1 MLDEQALLNLAE
13 SACKNAKLAGAGE
26 AEAYLSYNR
35 EFSAEV
41 RDGQAETIKV
51 ALDQGLGLRVVQNGR
66 VGFAYTSDLKK
77 DALKNITDQAIA
89 NARETAADPYRIFP
103 SPSHLYPELDL
114 YDPVVIKTSVE
125 AKIDLAKA
133 MEEAARAFDPR
144 VKIIE
149 SSNYQDIETCVTLVN
164 SKGIKNSYRATYC
177 GIYLSLV
184 AGEGEDQQTGF
195 AMDYRLRFDD
205 LDAVKIGRE
214 AAFRAVRMLGAKP
227 VSTRKTTVLF
237 DPHVAVGFL
246 NLLGPALTAEAVQ
259 KGRSLFLGKVN
270 QSVAAQAVNIIDDG
284 ILPGGIASAPF
295 DGEGVQMSRKTL
307 IEGGILKGYLHNTYT
322 AVKENVS
329 STGNCMRSS
338 YKSAPDVGTTNFF
351 IQAGGYTADELINST
366 GSGIYITEVI
376 GMHTAN
382 PISGDFSVGATGIL
396 IENGQLTQPV
406 RGIAIAG
413 NIQEVLQQID
423 GIGSDLVFFGGHGS
437 PTVRIAQMVVSGH

>member
-1 MLDEQALLNLAE
+1 VLDEQALLDLAE
-13 SACKNAKLAGAGE
+13 SACKSAKLAGAGE
-26 AEAYLSYNR
+26 AEAYLSYNK
-35 EFSAEV
+35 EFSTEV
-41 RDGQAETIKV
+41 RDGQVETIKI
-51 ALDQGLGLRVVQNGR
+51 ALDRGLGLRVVQNGR
-66 VGFAYTSDLKK
+66 VGFAYTSDLEK
-77 DALKNITDQAIA
+77 DPLKNIADQSIA
-89 NARETAADPYRIFP
+89 NACETAADPYRIFP
-103 SPSHLYPELDL
+103 SPSSLYPELDL
-114 YDPVVIKTSVE
+114 YDPTVTKTSVE
-125 AKIDLAKA
+125 VKIDLAKA

-149 SSNYQDIETCVTLVN
+149 SSNYQDIEACVTLVN

-205 LDAVKIGRE
+205 LDAVKTGRE

-237 DPHVAVGFL
+237 DPHVAAGFL
-246 NLLGPALTAEAVQ
+246 DLLGPALTAEAVQ
-259 KGRSLFLGKVN
+259 KGRSLFLGKIN
-270 QSVAAQAVNIIDDG
+270 RRVAAQAVNIIDDG

-322 AVKENVS
+322 AAKENGA

-351 IQAGGYTADELINST
+351 IQPGGYTADELINST

-423 GIGSDLVFFGGHGS
+423 GIGSDLIFFGGHGS

>member
-1 MLDEQALLNLAE
+1 MLDEQVLLNLAE

-41 RDGQAETIKV
+41 REGQTETIKV
-51 ALDQGLGLRVVQNGR
+51 ALDRGLGLRVVKNGK
-66 VGFAYTSDLKK
+66 VGFAYTSDLEK
-77 DALKNITDQAIA
+77 ASLKNIADQAIA

-103 SPSHLYPELDL
+103 SPSPLYPELEL
-114 YDPVVIKTSVE
+114 YDSAVVKTPVET
-125 AKIDLAKA
+125 KIDLAKA

-149 SSNYQDIETCVTLVN
+149 SSNYQDIEACVLLVN

-177 GIYLSLV
+177 GVNLSLV

-205 LDAVKIGRE
+205 LDAEKIGRE

-227 VSTRKTTVLF
+227 VSTRETTVLF
-237 DPHVAVGFL
+237 DPYVAAGFL
-246 NLLGPALTAEAVQ
+246 DLLGPALTAEAVQ
-259 KGRSLFLGKVN
+259 KGRSLFMGKVN
-270 QSVAAQAVNIIDDG
+270 QPVAALTVNIIDDG
-284 ILPGGIASAPF
+284 IMPGGIASAPF

-307 IEGGILKGYLHNTYT
+307 IEEGILKGYLHNTYT
-322 AVKENVS
+322 AAKENGA

-351 IQAGGYTADELINST
+351 IQPGVYTPDELINST
-366 GSGIYITEVI
+366 GNGIYITEVI

-382 PISGDFSVGATGIL
+382 PISGDFSVGAAGIL
-396 IENGQLTQPV
+396 IENGQLTKPV

-413 NIQEVLQQID
+413 NIQEVFQQID
-423 GIGSDLVFFGGHGS
+423 GIGSDLIFFGGQGS
-437 PTVRIAQMVVSGH
+437 PTLRIARMVVSGH

>member
-1 MLDEQALLNLAE
+1 VLDEQALLNLAE
-13 SACKNAKLAGAGE
+13 SASKGAKQAGAGE

-41 RDGQAETIKV
+41 RNGQAETIKV
-51 ALDQGLGLRVVQNGR
+51 ALDRGLGLRVVQNGR
-66 VGFAYTSDLKK
+66 VGFAYTSDLEKESM
-77 DALKNITDQAIA
+77 KNIADQAIA

-103 SPSHLYPELDL
+103 SPSSLYPELDL
-114 YDPVVIKTSVE
+114 YDTVLIKTSVE

-149 SSNYQDIETCVTLVN
+149 SSNYQDIEACVTLVN

-184 AGEGEDQQTGF
+184 AEEGEDQQTGF
-195 AMDYRLRFDD
+195 AMDYRLRFED

-227 VSTRKTTVLF
+227 VSTRKTAVLF
-237 DPHVAVGFL
+237 DPHVAAGFL
-246 NLLGPALTAEAVQ
+246 DLLGPALTAEAVQ
-259 KGRSLFLGKVN
+259 KGRSLFMGRVN
-270 QSVAAQAVNIIDDG
+270 QPVAAQAVNIIDDG

-307 IEGGILKGYLHNTYT
+307 IERGILKGYLHNTYT
-322 AVKENVS
+322 AAKENVA

-351 IQAGGYTADELINST
+351 IQPGGYTADELINST

-437 PTVRIAQMVVSGH
+437 PTIRIARMVVSGH

>member
-13 SACKNAKLAGAGE
+13 SACKNAKLAGSDE
-26 AEAYLSYNR
+26 AEAYLSNNR
-35 EFSAEV
+35 EFSAEI
-41 RDGQAETIKV
+41 RDGQVETIKV
-51 ALDQGLGLRVVQNGR
+51 ALDRGLGLRVVQNGK
-66 VGFAYTSDLKK
+66 VGFAYTSDLEKEPLKK
-77 DALKNITDQAIA
+77 IADQSIA

-103 SPSHLYPELDL
+103 SPSSLYPELDL
-114 YDPVVIKTSVE
+114 YDPIVIKTSVE
-125 AKIDLAKA
+125 AKLDLAKL

-149 SSNYQDIETCVTLVN
+149 SSNYQDIEACVTLVN
-164 SKGIKNSYRATYC
+164 SKGIKISYRATYC
-177 GIYLSLV
+177 GVYLSLV

-205 LDAVKIGRE
+205 LDAEKIGRE

-227 VSTRKTTVLF
+227 VSTRKTAVLF
-237 DPHVAVGFL
+237 DPYVAAGFL
-246 NLLGPALTAEAVQ
+246 DLLGPALTAEAVQ
-259 KGRSLFLGKVN
+259 KGRSLFLGKIN
-270 QSVAAQAVNIIDDG
+270 QRVAAEAVNIIDDG

-307 IEGGILKGYLHNTYT
+307 IEGGVLKGYLHNTYT
-322 AVKENVS
+322 AAKEKVA

-351 IQAGGYTADELINST
+351 IQPGNYTADELISST

-382 PISGDFSVGATGIL
+382 PISGDFSVGAAGIL
-396 IENGQLTQPV
+396 IENGQFTKPV

-413 NIQEVLQQID
+413 NIQEVLQRID
-423 GIGSDLVFFGGHGS
+423 GIGSDLIFFGGHGS
-437 PTVRIAQMVVSGH
+437 PTVRVSQMVVSGH

>member
-1 MLDEQALLNLAE
+1 MDEQALLNLAE
-13 SACKNAKLAGAGE
+13 SASKGAKQAGAGE

-41 RDGQAETIKV
+41 RNGQAETIKV
-51 ALDQGLGLRVVQNGR
+51 ALDRGLGLRVVQNGR
-66 VGFAYTSDLKK
+66 VGFAYTSDLEKESM
-77 DALKNITDQAIA
+77 KNIADQAIA

-103 SPSHLYPELDL
+103 SPSSLYPELDL
-114 YDPVVIKTSVE
+114 YDTVLIKTSVE

-149 SSNYQDIETCVTLVN
+149 SSNYQDIEACVTLVN

-184 AGEGEDQQTGF
+184 AEEGEDQQTGF
-195 AMDYRLRFDD
+195 AMDYRLRFED

-227 VSTRKTTVLF
+227 VSTRKTAVLF
-237 DPHVAVGFL
+237 DPHVAAGFL
-246 NLLGPALTAEAVQ
+246 DLLGPALTAEAVQ
-259 KGRSLFLGKVN
+259 KGRSLFMGRVN
-270 QSVAAQAVNIIDDG
+270 QPVAAQAVNIIDDG

-307 IEGGILKGYLHNTYT
+307 IERGILKGYLHNTYT
-322 AVKENVS
+322 AAKENVA

-351 IQAGGYTADELINST
+351 IQPGGYTADELINST

-437 PTVRIAQMVVSGH
+437 PTIRIARMVVSGH